1 VVPLLTRNP
10 ETLVHACDCS
20 PAAVRHTTA
29 AVQRA
34 LGTAEAGR
42 RFKGFCWD
50 PALDPWPL
58 YDLPRD
64 GELAESGSN
73 QGGEQLGASQ
83 ERKSPERGEEKSI
96 EGGQERKAEMKD
108 GWESGGLEI
117 TESMQERKARPE
129 NGSGP
134 GSRES
139 MHREGRT
146 VSDGRSLGGDVEQR
160 VDRDGKCD
168 EIDCTIAE
176 AASLD
181 ECVHSSHRLGS
192 RSLEPTAPPSRV
204 GGAEGNGVISSVS
217 EPRSGTGGY
226 GGTEGGIGTSSSLA
240 SVHAGLF
247 DFVTL
252 VSALLM
258 RNCWDVSSIVPRL
271 MAELSRSCSLLIRL

>member
-1 VVPLLTRNP
+1 VQVGCGSGSTVVPLLTQNP

-29 AVQRA
+29 AVHRA
-34 LGTAEAGR
+34 LGTAEAAR

-50 PALDPWPL
+50 AALDQWPL
-58 YDLPRD
+58 DDLPRD
-64 GELAESGSN
+64 GEQAESGSN
-73 QGGEQLGASQ
+73 QGGKQLGGGQ

-96 EGGQERKAEMKD
+96 EGGRGRAAEMKD
-108 GWESGGLEI
+108 GWESGGR
-117 TESMQERKARPE
+117 ESMQERKARPE

-134 GSRES
+134 GGRKSRES
-139 MHREGRT
+139 IHREGQT
-146 VSDGRSLGGDVEQR
+146 VSNVGSLGSDVEER
-160 VDRDGKCD
+160 VDQGRTHD

-192 RSLEPTAPPSRV
+192 SRLEPTAPPSRV
-204 GGAEGNGVISSVS
+204 GGAEGNGVMSNVS
-217 EPRSGTGGY
+217 EPRSGTGSY
-226 GGTEGGIGTSSSLA
+226 GGPEGGIGMSSSLA

-252 VSALLM
+252 VSALSVLKS
-258 RNCWDVSSIVPRL
+258 DEQTATI
-271 MAELSRSCSLLIRL
+271 